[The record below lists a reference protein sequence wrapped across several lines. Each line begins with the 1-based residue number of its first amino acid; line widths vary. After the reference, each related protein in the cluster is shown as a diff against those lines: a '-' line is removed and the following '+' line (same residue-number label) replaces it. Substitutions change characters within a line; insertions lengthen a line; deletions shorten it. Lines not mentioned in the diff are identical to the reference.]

1 LLDEATAA
9 MDRRTEQFVLK
20 LLKNLKT
27 EMTIIFVTHRI
38 QLARQTDQIYVI
50 ENKQVSA
57 SGTHD
62 EIISN
67 NRLYREAFAEI
78 NP

>member
-1 LLDEATAA
+1 